1 MAVKSSAEP
10 GFVINE
16 DTAVTRVVVHA
27 GLVIVT
33 KSATPPATPF
43 IFPRSRHYVR
53 R

>member
-1 MAVKSSAEP
+1 MAIKSSAEP
-10 GFVINE
+10 GLIINE
-16 DTAVTRVVVHA
+16 DTPVTRIVVHA

-33 KSATPPATPF
+33 KATTVAATPF